1 MKLGVTKGL
10 VRVINH
16 FEAKNE
22 NKSGKFWNFHKKFL
36 SLQRQNV
43 YFDYPGKFPER
54 ASRIRHYPIYKA
66 VHQCAALTLS
76 KPLPLVITQTR
87 LVLLS
92 LTRGFD
98 FI

>member
-1 MKLGVTKGL
+1 MNFFLISLLENL
-10 VRVINH
+10 VVCSLIRIFAASERMFV
-16 FEAKNE
+16 
-22 NKSGKFWNFHKKFL
+22 

-43 YFDYPGKFPER
+43 CFDYPGKFPER

-66 VHQCAALTLS
+66 VHQCAALILS